1 MQIDFSEKLKKL
13 PPYLFIEI
21 DKKKKQA
28 KDQGVDVI
36 DLGVGDPD
44 LPTPGHI
51 VEAANKAMRILDN
64 QRYPFGIGL
73 LEFRQAVAD
82 WYKKRFNV
90 VLDPAT
96 EVVALAGSKEGIY
109 HIHDAFVD
117 PGDDVLVPEPGY
129 PVYANGTVF
138 AGGQNYFM
146 PLKKKN
152 HFLPDFHAIPETVAK
167 KASLMFINYP
177 NNPTAACCDKK
188 LFETAVKF
196 AQHHNIIVC
205 HDAAYSEM
213 YYDGEKPASF
223 LEVAGAKEVGIEFH
237 SLSKTYCM
245 TGWRLGW
252 ACGNAR
258 VLQGL
263 SKVKENVDS
272 GVFQAVQYAG
282 IAALTGDQEC
292 VDKMRE
298 VFQERRDIFVDG
310 LQKLGW
316 KVDKPKA
323 SFYIWA
329 EVPPRYTSM
338 HCSSMLLE
346 KAGIVATPGIGFGPS
361 GEGYIRFALT
371 QDKKRL
377 QEALK
382 RIEKIKW

>member
-1 MQIDFSEKLKKL
+1 
-13 PPYLFIEI
+13 
-21 DKKKKQA
+21 
-28 KDQGVDVI
+28 
-36 DLGVGDPD
+36 
-44 LPTPGHI
+44 
-51 VEAANKAMRILDN
+51 
-64 QRYPFGIGL
+64 
-73 LEFRQAVAD
+73 
-82 WYKKRFNV
+82 
-90 VLDPAT
+90 
-96 EVVALAGSKEGIY
+96 
-109 HIHDAFVD
+109 
-117 PGDDVLVPEPGY
+117 
-129 PVYANGTVF
+129 
-138 AGGQNYFM
+138 
-146 PLKKKN
+146 
-152 HFLPDFHAIPETVAK
+152 
-167 KASLMFINYP
+167 NYP
-177 NNPTAACCDKK
+177 NNPTGAAADLKFYAKAVAAAKK
-188 LFETAVKF
+188 HGFWI
-196 AQHHNIIVC
+196 AQ
-205 HDAAYSEM
+205 DAAYSEVFF
-213 YYDGEKPASF
+213 GKPSPSIF
-223 LEVAGAKEVGIEFH
+223 QVPGAKDVAVEFY

>member
-28 KDQGVDVI
+28 KDKGVDVI

-44 LPTPGHI
+44 IPTPDHI

-82 WYKKRFNV
+82 WYKKRFKVN
-90 VLDPAT
+90 LDPAT
-96 EVVALAGSKEGIY
+96 EVVTLAGSKEGIY

-117 PGDDVLVPEPGY
+117 PNDDVLVPEPGY

-138 AGGQNYFM
+138 AGGQNFFM
-146 PLKKKN
+146 PLKKEN
-152 HFLPDFHAIPETVAK
+152 HFQPDLNAIPEAVAK

-177 NNPTAACCDKK
+177 NNPTAACCNKK
-188 LFETAVKF
+188 FFEKVVKY

-223 LEVAGAKEVGIEFH
+223 LEVDGAKEVGIEFH

-245 TGWRLGW
+245 TGWRIGW
-252 ACGNAR
+252 ACGNAK

-263 SKVKENVDS
+263 AKVKENVDS

-282 IAALTGDQEC
+282 IAALTGDQGC

-298 VFQERRDIFVDG
+298 VFQERRDIFVNG

-323 SFYIWA
+323 SFYVWA
-329 EVPPRYTSM
+329 EVPQRYTSM
-338 HCSSMLLE
+338 LCSSMLLE
-346 KAGIVATPGIGFGPS
+346 QAGIVATPGIGFGPS
-361 GEGYIRFALT
+361 GEGYVRFALT

-377 QEALK
+377 QEALQ
-382 RIEKIKW
+382 RIAKIKW

>member
-28 KDQGVDVI
+28 KDKGVDVI

-44 LPTPGHI
+44 IPTPDHI

-64 QRYPFGIGL
+64 QRYPFGVGL

-82 WYKKRFNV
+82 WYKQRFNV
-90 VLDPAT
+90 TLDPAT

-117 PGDDVLVPEPGY
+117 PSDDVLAPEPGY

-146 PLKKKN
+146 PLKKEN
-152 HFLPDFHAIPETVAK
+152 HFLPDLHAIPEAVAK
-167 KASLMFINYP
+167 KAALMFINYP

-188 LFETAVKF
+188 FFEKTVKF

-223 LEVAGAKEVGIEFH
+223 LEVEGAKEVGIEFH

-245 TGWRLGW
+245 TGWRMGW
-252 ACGNAR
+252 ACGNAKI
-258 VLQGL
+258 LQGL
-263 SKVKENVDS
+263 AKVKENVDS
-272 GVFQAVQYAG
+272 GVFQAVQFAG
-282 IAALTGDQEC
+282 IAALTGDQKC

-310 LQKLGW
+310 LKKLGW

-323 SFYIWA
+323 SFYVWA

-338 HCSSMLLE
+338 HCSSVLLE
-346 KAGIVATPGIGFGPS
+346 QAGIVATPGIGFGPS
-361 GEGYIRFALT
+361 GEGYVRFALT

>member
-1 MQIDFSEKLKKL
+1 MQIEFSDKLKKI

-28 KDQGVDVI
+28 REKGVDVI

-51 VEAANKAMRILDN
+51 VEAANKAMRLLDN

-82 WYKKRFNV
+82 WYRQRFKV
-90 VLDPAT
+90 SLDPAT
-96 EVVALAGSKEGIY
+96 EVVSLAGSKEGIY
-109 HIHDAFVD
+109 HIHDAFVN
-117 PGDDVLVPEPGY
+117 PNSDVLVPEPGY
-129 PVYANGTVF
+129 PVYANGTILS
-138 AGGQNYFM
+138 GGQNYFM
-146 PLKKKN
+146 PLKKEN
-152 HFLPDFHAIPETVAK
+152 HFLPDLHAIPEAVAK
-167 KASLMFINYP
+167 KATLMFINYP
-177 NNPTAACCDKK
+177 NNPTAACCDRKF
-188 LFETAVKF
+188 FEKVVKF
-196 AQHHNIIVC
+196 AHQHDIIVC

-223 LEVAGAKEVGIEFH
+223 LEIDGAKDVGIEFH

-252 ACGNAR
+252 ACGNAK

-263 SKVKENVDS
+263 AKVKENVDS
-272 GVFQAVQYAG
+272 GVFQAVQFAG
-282 IAALTGDQEC
+282 IAALTGDQKC
-292 VDKMRE
+292 VETMRAT
-298 VFQERRDIFVDG
+298 FQERRDIFVGG

-323 SFYIWA
+323 SFYVWA
-329 EVPPRYTSM
+329 EIPPRYTSM
-338 HCSSMLLE
+338 HCVTVLLE
-346 KAGIVATPGIGFGPS
+346 QAGIVATPGMGFGPA
-361 GEGYIRFALT
+361 GEGYVRFALT

-377 QEALK
+377 SEALQ
-382 RIEKIKW
+382 RLEKIKW

>member
-21 DKKKKQA
+21 DRKKKQA
-28 KDQGVDVI
+28 KDKGVDVI

-44 LPTPGHI
+44 LPTPDHI

-73 LEFRQAVAD
+73 PEFRQAVAD

-90 VLDPAT
+90 TLDPAT
-96 EVVALAGSKEGIY
+96 EIVTLAGSKEGIY

-117 PGDDVLVPEPGY
+117 PSDDVLVPEPGY

-152 HFLPDFHAIPETVAK
+152 HFLPDFHAIPEAVAK

-252 ACGNAR
+252 ACGNAK

-263 SKVKENVDS
+263 AKVKENVDS

-282 IAALTGDQEC
+282 IAALTGDQKC
-292 VDKMRE
+292 VDNMRE
-298 VFQERRDIFVDG
+298 VFQERRDIFVGG

-323 SFYIWA
+323 SFYVWA
-329 EVPPRYTSM
+329 EVPPRYTSV
-338 HCSSMLLE
+338 HCSSLLLE
-346 KAGIVATPGIGFGPS
+346 QAGIVATPGIGFGPS
-361 GEGYIRFALT
+361 GEGYVRFALT
-371 QDKKRL
+371 QDKNRL

>member
-152 HFLPDFHAIPETVAK
+152 HFLPDFHAIPETV
-167 KASLMFINYP
+167 
-177 NNPTAACCDKK
+177 
-188 LFETAVKF
+188 
-196 AQHHNIIVC
+196 
-205 HDAAYSEM
+205 
-213 YYDGEKPASF
+213 
-223 LEVAGAKEVGIEFH
+223 
-237 SLSKTYCM
+237 
-245 TGWRLGW
+245 
-252 ACGNAR
+252 
-258 VLQGL
+258 
-263 SKVKENVDS
+263 
-272 GVFQAVQYAG
+272 
-282 IAALTGDQEC
+282 
-292 VDKMRE
+292 
-298 VFQERRDIFVDG
+298 
-310 LQKLGW
+310 
-316 KVDKPKA
+316 
-323 SFYIWA
+323 
-329 EVPPRYTSM
+329 
-338 HCSSMLLE
+338 
-346 KAGIVATPGIGFGPS
+346 
-361 GEGYIRFALT
+361 
-371 QDKKRL
+371 
-377 QEALK
+377 
-382 RIEKIKW
+382 